1 MWRALVCQLEF
12 CMPTSQREATAR
24 GRTLRRGPGPRLI
37 AYADK
42 LIALFYKK
50 IIQILHM
57 LLLLWILAQKA
68 SLSSIIENTPMI
80 NIILTNFS
88 LYNTSCFAVLI
99 KLYTDKT

>member
-57 LLLLWILAQKA
+57 LSLLCILAQKA
-68 SLSSIIENTPMI
+68 TLSSIIQNTPMI
-80 NIILTNFS
+80 IIILTNFIFC
-88 LYNTSCFAVLI
+88 NTGYCAVLT
-99 KLYTDKT
+99 KLYTDKN